1 MNSFLL
7 TVAGVLLLLFVTY
20 DVYDTILHARGR
32 SGPLSESL
40 YRTVWWLARA
50 VAARLKRTHR
60 HQTLNAVGPVLLPL
74 VLVAYVTLL
83 VVAYALIYLPR
94 MPAQFT
100 VAPPSITGR
109 WWDSLYFSGITLV
122 TVGYGDIV
130 PHTPLMRLVALV
142 EGASGFALISLGV
155 TYLITVYSALER
167 KRIIALSF
175 YHQAEEGADAAG
187 LIANYFVAGRFHGL
201 AAVLRIAARDLQE
214 MLESHMEH
222 PVIHFFH
229 PVEVHKSFP
238 RVLFLMLEACAIVRA
253 CLEADAY
260 EEVTGH
266 PEVRTL
272 EASGRHVLN
281 ELSRAL
287 ALEARKHAG
296 HETPAEETQ
305 RWRRRFERT
314 IRQLQTVGIET
325 RRDTEAGWEDY
336 RTSREEWEAQLRR
349 FAAFLGYDWEEI
361 TGDSDPQSAT
371 EEESARLVS
380 N

>member
-1 MNSFLL
+1 MTVYLL
-7 TVAGVLLLLFVTY
+7 TAAGVLLLLFVTY

-40 YRTVWWLARA
+40 YRTVWRLARA
-50 VAARLKRTHR
+50 VAVRRTRAHR
-60 HQTLNAVGPVLLPL
+60 HRTLNAVGPVLLPL

-100 VAPPSITGR
+100 VAPPSITGP

-122 TVGYGDIV
+122 TVGYGDIA
-130 PHTPLMRLVALV
+130 PHTPLMRLVSLV

-253 CLEADAY
+253 CLEADTY

-281 ELSRAL
+281 ELSHAL
-287 ALEARKHAG
+287 ALESRQHVG
-296 HETPAEETQ
+296 RETPTEETQ

-314 IRQLQTVGIET
+314 IGQLQAVGIET
-325 RRDTEAGWEDY
+325 RRDTAAGWEDY

-349 FAAFLGYDWEEI
+349 FADFLGYDWEEI
-361 TGDSDPQSAT
+361 TGDSDPQLAAA
-371 EEESARLVS
+371 EESARPVS